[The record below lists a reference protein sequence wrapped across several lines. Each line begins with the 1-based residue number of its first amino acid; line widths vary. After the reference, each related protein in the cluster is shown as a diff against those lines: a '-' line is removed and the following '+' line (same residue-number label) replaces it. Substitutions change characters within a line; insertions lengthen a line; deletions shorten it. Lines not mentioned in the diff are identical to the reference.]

1 MTVEK
6 LLLERLYCRESS
18 PFNEMCAN
26 LVSCVLFRDVTHC
39 ETGNILS
46 LWKLTRKGSCHHC
59 RECSDWVVVVENLLR
74 STKIVKIRFIGL
86 AAFRRCVT
94 GGRKSVH
101 QPKMHQPNVVV
112 SIFDQEQEINKLL
125 SIAQNSSNTRQSA
138 AGAREERAPTNLVV
152 LPPPVKF
159 QRKGRG
165 CSTTCAGPLKSLQ
178 VEGCLK
184 SSSFET
190 TCNAEALELLI
201 DTTRLDVDELV
212 AVNTSMAC
220 LFTTKANNQ

>member
-1 MTVEK
+1 MIFEQK
-6 LLLERLYCRESS
+6 L
-18 PFNEMCAN
+18 
-26 LVSCVLFRDVTHC
+26 
-39 ETGNILS
+39 
-46 LWKLTRKGSCHHC
+46 
-59 RECSDWVVVVENLLR
+59 
-74 STKIVKIRFIGL
+74 
-86 AAFRRCVT
+86 
-94 GGRKSVH
+94 
-101 QPKMHQPNVVV
+101 
-112 SIFDQEQEINKLL
+112 EINKLL
-125 SIAQNSSNTRQSA
+125 SISQAQHASRPRQSA
-138 AGAREERAPTNLVV
+138 ARARCYTLSEEQARTNLGK

>member
-1 MTVEK
+1 
-6 LLLERLYCRESS
+6 
-18 PFNEMCAN
+18 
-26 LVSCVLFRDVTHC
+26 
-39 ETGNILS
+39 
-46 LWKLTRKGSCHHC
+46 
-59 RECSDWVVVVENLLR
+59 
-74 STKIVKIRFIGL
+74 
-86 AAFRRCVT
+86 
-94 GGRKSVH
+94 
-101 QPKMHQPNVVV
+101 MHQPNVVV

-184 SSSFET
+184 SSPFK
-190 TCNAEALELLI
+190 TCNADALELLI
-201 DTTRLDVDELV
+201 DTTGLEVDELV
-212 AVNTSMAC
+212 AVKTSMIS
-220 LFTTKANNQ
+220 LFSTNTNDQ